1 MPDNEEVIRPE
12 EARGYLGEGT
22 ASLGLLK
29 KGKKSKNKRDP
40 VAVSTLGQRAAEK
53 GSLAPDSRTSPIS
66 PAGPIPQPV
75 TRKIKRG
82 DPNV

>member
-1 MPDNEEVIRPE
+1 MVDNEEIIRPE

-29 KGKKSKNKRDP
+29 KTKKSKNKRDP
-40 VAVSTLGQRAAEK
+40 VAVSTLGQRAAER
-53 GSLAPDSRTSPIS
+53 GSLAPDSLTSPVS

-75 TRKIKRG
+75 VKKIKQGSR
-82 DPNV
+82 